1 MSRKGGDKPV
11 QKDLSENMAATHCLS
26 HMITECKKLFQVATF
41 SLIMSVDNSV
51 SASIAGKI
59 FQVFLHILYTLT
71 VARIYF
77 GNRVRHI
84 FALISFLSLFVSADP
99 S

>member
-41 SLIMSVDNSV
+41 SFLMSVDNSV

-59 FQVFLHILYTLT
+59 FKVFLYILYALT
-71 VARIYF
+71 MARINF
-77 GNRVRHI
+77 ANREQHI
-84 FALISFLSLFVSADP
+84 FALLSYLSLYLSADP